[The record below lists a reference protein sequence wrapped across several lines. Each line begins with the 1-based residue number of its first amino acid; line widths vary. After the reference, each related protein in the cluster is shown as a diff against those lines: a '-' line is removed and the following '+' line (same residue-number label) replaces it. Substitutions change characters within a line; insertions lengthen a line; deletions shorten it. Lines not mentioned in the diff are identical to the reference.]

1 MTLNIESMELLAHR
15 GSPSVPTCDEN
26 IHWKVAKQALPPSTE
41 TILNFYKMLKRSS
54 PTYRGSDEN
63 KYPFCRIHKGIQDVA
78 PTDVMKELLT
88 KRTDGWAASNGS
100 FYVKSLPTD

>member
-88 KRTDGWAASNGS
+88 K
-100 FYVKSLPTD
+100 